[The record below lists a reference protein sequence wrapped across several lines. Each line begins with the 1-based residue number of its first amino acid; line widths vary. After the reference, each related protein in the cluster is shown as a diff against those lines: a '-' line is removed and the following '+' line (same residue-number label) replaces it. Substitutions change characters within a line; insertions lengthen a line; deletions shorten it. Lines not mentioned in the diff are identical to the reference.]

1 MLATGEGR
9 AAARA
14 GKFKDK
20 ESWGK
25 GPDGHKGLKAHDIV
39 GVLIPIHSD
48 HMRALPSI
56 MRGNYLVNVSA
67 DHFDWLGWSASPIAG
82 KEIKVLTER
91 LLGDITP
98 PSFEKPILQ
107 SNVDII
113 MQAALRHGEDFAREW
128 LDGIHW
134 WWVATETQTR
144 GLLNEDGPGRGRLGD
159 KSQTSYYLNDR
170 QSARRTS
177 TVEAITIDN
186 LLNSFSSGN
195 LCQYRLYESE
205 YAMEQNH
212 QGLVRE
218 RQLKGVTGD
227 SLSPRVIGK
236 YLSWSE
242 VEQANT
248 FVVGFGSIISTES
261 RLKSDP
267 SAADAA
273 PCRIK
278 ASWGYV
284 REWNFQSATA
294 QVILCSTTI
303 KKT

>member
-25 GPDGHKGLKAHDIV
+25 DPDGHKGLKAHDIV

-56 MRGNYLVNVSA
+56 IRGNYLVNVSA

-113 MQAALRHGEDFAREW
+113 MQGALGHGEDFAREW
-128 LDGIHW
+128 LNGIHW
-134 WWVATETQTR
+134 
-144 GLLNEDGPGRGRLGD
+144 
-159 KSQTSYYLNDR
+159 
-170 QSARRTS
+170 
-177 TVEAITIDN
+177 
-186 LLNSFSSGN
+186 
-195 LCQYRLYESE
+195 
-205 YAMEQNH
+205 
-212 QGLVRE
+212 
-218 RQLKGVTGD
+218 
-227 SLSPRVIGK
+227 
-236 YLSWSE
+236 
-242 VEQANT
+242 
-248 FVVGFGSIISTES
+248 
-261 RLKSDP
+261 
-267 SAADAA
+267 
-273 PCRIK
+273 
-278 ASWGYV
+278 
-284 REWNFQSATA
+284 
-294 QVILCSTTI
+294 
-303 KKT
+303 